1 MKSMTG
7 YGKGEVG
14 NGERTCTVELKAVN
28 HRFCDIGI
36 KLPRVL
42 ICLEDDIRKTIS
54 KDVARGKIDVFVS
67 YTSNAAEDVKISVN
81 TAVADEYYKSLMTL
95 KERYSMTDNI
105 TLNMLSRAPE
115 VIAAESST
123 MDENVL
129 SQVKELVVNAT
140 KEAVKNFTLMREKE
154 GETLKADML
163 KKVECIAANVALI
176 SKRAPLVSESYK
188 QRLEEKLA
196 EYMQTSEDKARLLT
210 EVMIFADRCCIDEEL
225 TRLSSHIA
233 QFGAICKETVPVG
246 KKLDFLVQEML
257 RETNTIGSKSNDLE
271 ITQLVVDNKNEIEK
285 LREQIQNIE

>member
-129 SQVKELVVNAT
+129 SQVRELVVNAT

-154 GETLKADML
+154 GE
-163 KKVECIAANVALI
+163 VA
-176 SKRAPLVSESYK
+176 
-188 QRLEEKLA
+188 
-196 EYMQTSEDKARLLT
+196 
-210 EVMIFADRCCIDEEL
+210 
-225 TRLSSHIA
+225 
-233 QFGAICKETVPVG
+233 
-246 KKLDFLVQEML
+246 
-257 RETNTIGSKSNDLE
+257 
-271 ITQLVVDNKNEIEK
+271 
-285 LREQIQNIE
+285 